1 MQNNFEIKPSGI
13 YNPSNYCYLNSLLQC
28 LKHIKPIIQ
37 FFNKNISFDN
47 ILYSIINFF
56 NLNITNKEETET
68 IITLLEKVIDEL
80 YTKNE
85 VNNIHNKFLKNITVD
100 IKPLLNNINL
110 INEYLENSNCLD
122 DEEFTDNDIENEK
135 IKKEYKKLF
144 ENKDFIDN
152 IIKIKIVYIITSGNI
167 NKDRLVWFLKKIKKN
182 RMAILLYDNLKS
194 FIIDLSQPNKT
205 LVPDKMI
212 HTINM
217 FVQNSDFA
225 HLSDGNQQDIHELLQ
240 LIVYGLHESHS
251 DTIEINIPQTTI
263 NMSDE
268 DIDKL
273 EINERIKTKLNKT
286 IYNTYKDNFT
296 SIIMD
301 MHFYN
306 LKLIQCRS
314 CNHKSINFDDA
325 SCILTEIPNNN
336 DNNITLTIYD
346 CLESHFSIE
355 PLDGFKCD
363 NCGAQNS
370 VMLNKLLTKPE
381 TLVIGFKRFVF
392 NPMVGGSSKIYNN
405 ITYPAI
411 LNVSKYC
418 PISSNEGNMYKLKC
432 VLNHIGNVHGGH
444 YYTYC
449 YSDQLNNWYNLN
461 DMNVNK
467 IDVDQVLHNQNAYML
482 FYEKI

>member
-1 MQNNFEIKPSGI
+1 
-13 YNPSNYCYLNSLLQC
+13 
-28 LKHIKPIIQ
+28 
-37 FFNKNISFDN
+37 
-47 ILYSIINFF
+47 
-56 NLNITNKEETET
+56 
-68 IITLLEKVIDEL
+68 
-80 YTKNE
+80 
-85 VNNIHNKFLKNITVD
+85 
-100 IKPLLNNINL
+100 
-110 INEYLENSNCLD
+110 
-122 DEEFTDNDIENEK
+122 
-135 IKKEYKKLF
+135 
-144 ENKDFIDN
+144 
-152 IIKIKIVYIITSGNI
+152 
-167 NKDRLVWFLKKIKKN
+167 
-182 RMAILLYDNLKS
+182 MAILLYDNLKS
-194 FIIDLSQPNKT
+194 FIMDLSDFNKT
-205 LVPDKMI
+205 LVPNSMI
-212 HTINM
+212 QTIDS

-240 LIVYGLHESHS
+240 LIIYGLHESHS
-251 DTIEINIPQTTI
+251 DTIEINIPQDTI

-273 EINERIKTKLNKT
+273 EINERIKKKLNKT

-296 SIIMD
+296 TIIMD

-336 DNNITLTIYD
+336 DNSVTLTIYD

-381 TLVIGFKRFVF
+381 TLVIGFKRFVY
-392 NPMVGGSSKIYNN
+392 NPMLGCSSKIHNN
-405 ITYPAI
+405 ITYPSI

-418 PISSNEGNMYKLKC
+418 PISSNEGNIYKLKC

-449 YSDQLNNWYNLN
+449 YSNNLNNWYNLN
-461 DMNVNK
+461 DINVNK
-467 IDVDQVLHNQNAYML
+467 IDINQVLHNQNAYML
-482 FYEKI
+482 FYEKM